1 MSQAMTR
8 ALRVHQIDQMLHN
21 RGRVEL
27 QDFLDTLEVSLATFK
42 RDLEFMRLQLNAP
55 IIYDRDLN
63 AYRFEKTDSAGPK
76 YELPGLWLNSSE
88 AHALLTANALLEGI
102 EPGLLGPHVQPLK
115 SRLAALLATEGIDPE
130 SVSQRV
136 RLIQN
141 LKRTMPV
148 KHFQQVARATLD
160 QKRLKLRH
168 LNRNSGEVSEREVSP
183 QRLTYYREN
192 WYLDAWCHVR
202 NDIRS
207 FAVDAIES
215 VEVLATLAQSVAP
228 KKLDATLSDGYGIFN
243 GPTKQWAVLEF
254 SAHRAQWVSRVV
266 WHAQQKVSWL
276 TDGRYRV
283 EIPYNDDRELLND
296 IMSHIPHVVV
306 ISPPELKARVRALLQ
321 EGLLSH

>member
-1 MSQAMTR
+1 MTR

-27 QDFLDTLEVSLATFK
+27 QVFLDELEVSLATFK
-42 RDLEFMRLQLNAP
+42 RDLEFMRFQLNAP
-55 IIYDRDLN
+55 IIYDRELN
-63 AYRFEKTDSAGPK
+63 AYRFERTDNDGPK
-76 YELPGLWLNSSE
+76 YELPGLWLNASE

-115 SRLAALLATEGIDPE
+115 ARLAALLATEGIDPE

-141 LKRTMPV
+141 LKRSMPV

-160 QKRLKLRH
+160 QKRIKLHH

-215 VEVLATLAQSVAP
+215 VEVLTTSAHVVSTQ
-228 KKLDATLSDGYGIFN
+228 KLDSTLSDGYGIFN
-243 GPTKQWAVLEF
+243 GPTKQWATLEF

-266 WHAQQKVSWL
+266 WHSQQRVTWL
-276 TDGRYRV
+276 PDGRYRV

-296 IMSHIPHVVV
+296 VMSHIPHVVV
-306 ISPPELKARVRALLQ
+306 VAPPALKARVRALL
-321 EGLLSH
+321 EDGLASHVAS

>member
-1 MSQAMTR
+1 MTR

-27 QDFLDTLEVSLATFK
+27 QAFLEELEVSLATFK
-42 RDLEFMRLQLNAP
+42 RDLEFMRFQLNAP
-55 IIYDRDLN
+55 IIYDRELN
-63 AYRFEKTDSAGPK
+63 AYRFEKTDNDGPK
-76 YELPGLWLNSSE
+76 YELPGLWLNASE

-115 SRLAALLATEGIDPE
+115 ARLAALLATEGIDPD

-141 LKRTMPV
+141 LKRSMPV
-148 KHFQQVARATLD
+148 KHFQLVARATLD
-160 QKRLKLRH
+160 QKRIKLHH

-202 NDIRS
+202 KDIRS

-215 VEVLATLAQSVAP
+215 VEVLATAAQSVNIQ
-228 KKLDATLSDGYGIFN
+228 KLDATLSDGYGIFN
-243 GPTKQWAVLEF
+243 GPTKKWAILEF
-254 SAHRAQWVSRVV
+254 TAHRAQWVSLLI
-266 WHAQQKVSWL
+266 WHAQQKVSWMP
-276 TDGRYRV
+276 DGRYRV
-283 EIPYNDDRELLND
+283 EIPYNDDRELLSD

-306 ISPPELKARVRALLQ
+306 VSPPELRDRVKVLLL
-321 EGLLSH
+321 EGISNF

>member
-1 MSQAMTR
+1 MSR
-8 ALRVHQIDQMLHN
+8 AIRVHQIDQMLHN

-55 IIYDRDLN
+55 IIYDRDIN
-63 AYRFEKTDSAGPK
+63 AYRFEKSDSVGPK

-115 SRLAALLATEGIDPE
+115 SRLSALLATEGIDPE

-141 LKRTMPV
+141 LKRSMPV

-160 QKRLKLRH
+160 QKRIKLRH

-207 FAVDAIES
+207 FAVDAVES
-215 VEVLATLAQSVAP
+215 VVVMATSAQPVNT

-243 GPTKQWAVLEF
+243 GPTKKWAILEF
-254 SAHRAQWVSRVV
+254 TAHRAQWVSLLV
-266 WHAQQKVSWL
+266 WHAQQKVSWMP
-276 TDGRYRV
+276 DGRYRV
-283 EIPYNDDRELLND
+283 EIPYNDDRELIND
-296 IMSHIPHVVV
+296 ILSHGADLLVV
-306 ISPPELKARVRALLQ
+306 SPPELRQRIKETLLEAAGQ
-321 EGLLSH
+321 YD

>member
-1 MSQAMTR
+1 MTR
-8 ALRVHQIDQMLHN
+8 ALRVNKIDQMLHN

-27 QDFLDTLEVSLATFK
+27 QAFLEELEVSLATFK
-42 RDLEFMRLQLNAP
+42 RDLEFMRFQLNAP
-55 IIYDRDLN
+55 IIYDRELN
-63 AYRFEKTDSAGPK
+63 AYRFEKTDNDGPK
-76 YELPGLWLNSSE
+76 YELPGLWLNASE

-115 SRLAALLATEGIDPE
+115 ARLAALLATEGIDPE

-141 LKRTMPV
+141 LKRSMPV
-148 KHFQQVARATLD
+148 KHFQLVARATLD
-160 QKRLKLRH
+160 QKRIKLHH

-202 NDIRS
+202 KDIRS

-215 VEVLATLAQSVAP
+215 VEVLATAAQSVNIQ
-228 KKLDATLSDGYGIFN
+228 KLDATLSDGYGIFN
-243 GPTKQWAVLEF
+243 GPTKKWAILEF
-254 SAHRAQWVSRVV
+254 TAHRAQWVSLLI
-266 WHAQQKVSWL
+266 WHAQQKVSWMP
-276 TDGRYRV
+276 DGRYRV
-283 EIPYNDDRELLND
+283 EIPYNDDRELLSD

-306 ISPPELKARVRALLQ
+306 VSPPELRDRVKVLLL
-321 EGLLSH
+321 EGISNF

>member
-1 MSQAMTR
+1 MTR

-27 QDFLDTLEVSLATFK
+27 QVFLEELEVSLATFK
-42 RDLEFMRLQLNAP
+42 RDLEFMRFQLNAP
-55 IIYDRDLN
+55 IIYDRELN
-63 AYRFEKTDSAGPK
+63 AYRFEKTDNDGPK
-76 YELPGLWLNSSE
+76 YELPGLWLNASE

-115 SRLAALLATEGIDPE
+115 ARLAALLATEGIDPE

-141 LKRTMPV
+141 LKRSMPV
-148 KHFQQVARATLD
+148 KHFQLVARATLD
-160 QKRLKLRH
+160 QKRIKLHH

-202 NDIRS
+202 KDIRS

-215 VEVLATLAQSVAP
+215 VEVLATAAQPVNIQ
-228 KKLDATLSDGYGIFN
+228 KLDATLSDGYGIFN
-243 GPTKQWAVLEF
+243 GPTKKWAILEF
-254 SAHRAQWVSRVV
+254 TAHRAQWVSLLI
-266 WHAQQKVSWL
+266 WHAQQKVSWMP
-276 TDGRYRV
+276 DGRYRV
-283 EIPYNDDRELLND
+283 EIPYNDDRELLSD

-306 ISPPELKARVRALLQ
+306 VSPPELRDRVKVLLL
-321 EGLLSH
+321 EGISNF